1 MFFHR
6 DIGSMT
12 QVRNPFF
19 NRHRITDPAYFFGR
33 QRELERLYSAIATH
47 QCVSLVGERKMG
59 KSSLLTRLSHAETL
73 KSFGFEPELYLFVYF
88 DLEGLASAR
97 RDDFWLELLDTIA
110 AQLPPGDMAQAI
122 RKQTDGGDVRFLTAR
137 RALRRLRD
145 TGLEVVLMLDEFESL
160 ARNAQFEPD
169 FYGELRSLA
178 GELGLVILTA
188 SKRSLYDLT
197 YENSSTLSSPFFNI
211 FSEMPVGLMTE
222 DDARKILIELSS
234 RSGTPFCAEEVDWA
248 LDLAGPH
255 PFFTQ
260 VIGSHLF
267 ELPGAGQLRSSEV
280 YEVVR
285 KRFTA
290 EAEDH
295 YRYTWASLDSTE
307 QSGLLSLTRASE
319 GMLKTLRAKSLVREI
334 DGRPAPF
341 SDAFAAF
348 LERERRKAQS
358 ISGGE
363 HSTTVRDLTGKTLG
377 PYRVLEPLG
386 RGGMAE
392 VYKGYHSMLDRY
404 VAIKVLLAHLINDGA
419 FVERFQREAAAV
431 ARLRHTNIV
440 QVHDFGIYEDI
451 PYMVMEFI
459 PGVTLKER
467 LTTLRLQGDRMP
479 VKDVLAFTW
488 ELASA
493 LDHAHANGL
502 VHRDV
507 KPANILLREAA
518 PTHCEAILTDFGIAK
533 ILEGVQFTETGLS
546 MGTPDYMSPE
556 QAAGDTITPQT
567 DVYALGIVVFEMLT
581 GQLPFRADTPAAVLL
596 KHLNTD
602 PPSPRTIDPS
612 VPVALDAVLFRALAK
627 RAHDRWHSAGE
638 FATALELV
646 LTPGAVDQATLEYER

>member
-1 MFFHR
+1 MN
-6 DIGSMT
+6 

-19 NRHRITDPAYFFGR
+19 NRQRITAPAYFLGR

-73 KSFGFEPELYLFVYF
+73 RSFGFEPALYLFVYF

-110 AQLPPGDMAQAI
+110 AQLPPGDLAQAI

-178 GELGLVILTA
+178 GELGMVILTA

-211 FSEMPVGLMTE
+211 FSEMPVGLMSDE
-222 DDARKILIELSS
+222 DARKILIELSS
-234 RSGTPFCAEEVDWA
+234 RSGTPFCAEEIDWA
-248 LDLAGPH
+248 LELAGPQ

-260 VIGSHLF
+260 VIGAHLW
-267 ELPGAGQLRSSEV
+267 EVPGCGQPRSAEA
-280 YEVVR
+280 YEVIR

-307 QSGLLSLTRASE
+307 QSGLLSLTRAGE
-319 GMLKTLRAKSLVREI
+319 GLLKSLRAKSLVREI

-341 SDAFAAF
+341 SKAFAAF
-348 LERERRKAQS
+348 LERERRKVKS

-363 HSTTVRDLTGKTLG
+363 HPTTLRDLTGKTLG
-377 PYRVLEPLG
+377 SYRVLEPLG

-404 VAIKVLLAHLINDGA
+404 VAIKVLLAHLVNDGA

-440 QVHDFGIYEDI
+440 QMHDFGIYDDI

-459 PGVTLKER
+459 PGMTLKER
-467 LTTLRLQGDRMP
+467 LTAQRLKGDRIP
-479 VKDVLAFTW
+479 VSEVLTFTQ

-533 ILEGVQFTETGLS
+533 ILEGMQFTETGLS

-602 PPSPRTIDPS
+602 PPSPRTIDPN
-612 VPVALDAVLFRALAK
+612 VPAALDAVLFRALAK
-627 RAHDRWHSAGE
+627 HGRDRWHSAGE
-638 FATALELV
+638 FATALERV
-646 LTPGAVDQATLEYER
+646 LTPGAVDQETLEYER

>member
-1 MFFHR
+1 MA
-6 DIGSMT
+6 

-33 QRELERLYSAIATH
+33 QRELERLYSAIVTH

-59 KSSLLTRLSHAETL
+59 KSSLLTRLSHVETL
-73 KSFGFEPELYLFVYF
+73 RSFGLDPALYLFVYF
-88 DLEGLASAR
+88 DLESMASAR

-110 AQLPPGDMAQAI
+110 AQLPPGDMAQALRRQI
-122 RKQTDGGDVRFLTAR
+122 DGGDVRFLTAR

-169 FYGELRSLA
+169 FYGEFRSLA

-211 FSEMPVGLMTE
+211 FSEMPVGLMTDE
-222 DDARKILIELSS
+222 DARNVLLELSS
-234 RSGTPFCAEEVDWA
+234 RSGQPFCAQEILWA

-255 PFFTQ
+255 PFYTQ
-260 VIGSHLF
+260 VVGSHLW
-267 ELPGAGQLRSSEV
+267 ETADCGRPHPAEV
-280 YEVVR
+280 YDVIR
-285 KRFTA
+285 KRFAA

-295 YRYTWASLDSTE
+295 YRYTWASLDSQE
-307 QSGLLSLTRASE
+307 QSGLLSLTRANE
-319 GMLKTLRAKSLVREI
+319 GLLKALRAKSLVRDV
-334 DGRPAPF
+334 DGQPAPF
-341 SDAFAAF
+341 SAAFGAF
-348 LERERRKAQS
+348 LERERRKTQS

-363 HSTTVRDLTGKTLG
+363 HAATGRDLTGKTLG
-377 PYRVLEPLG
+377 SYRVLEPLG

-404 VAIKVLLAHLINDGA
+404 VAIKVLLAHLINDTS

-431 ARLRHTNIV
+431 ARLRHSNIV

-467 LTTLRLQGDRMP
+467 LTALRIKNERMP
-479 VKDVLAFTW
+479 LRDVLAFTQ

-507 KPANILLREAA
+507 KPANILLREAEA
-518 PTHCEAILTDFGIAK
+518 THCEAILTDFGIAK
-533 ILEGVQFTETGLS
+533 ILEGMQFTETGLS

-596 KHLNTD
+596 KHLNTE

-612 VPVALDAVLFRALAK
+612 VPAALDTVLFRALAK
-627 RAHDRWHSAGE
+627 QARDRWQSAGA
-638 FATALELV
+638 FAAALELV
-646 LTPGAVDQATLEYER
+646 LSPGTADQETLQYER

>member
-1 MFFHR
+1 
-6 DIGSMT
+6 
-12 QVRNPFF
+12 
-19 NRHRITDPAYFFGR
+19 
-33 QRELERLYSAIATH
+33 
-47 QCVSLVGERKMG
+47 
-59 KSSLLTRLSHAETL
+59 
-73 KSFGFEPELYLFVYF
+73 
-88 DLEGLASAR
+88 
-97 RDDFWLELLDTIA
+97 
-110 AQLPPGDMAQAI
+110 
-122 RKQTDGGDVRFLTAR
+122 
-137 RALRRLRD
+137 
-145 TGLEVVLMLDEFESL
+145 
-160 ARNAQFEPD
+160 
-169 FYGELRSLA
+169 
-178 GELGLVILTA
+178 VI
-188 SKRSLYDLT
+188 
-197 YENSSTLSSPFFNI
+197 
-211 FSEMPVGLMTE
+211 
-222 DDARKILIELSS
+222 
-234 RSGTPFCAEEVDWA
+234 
-248 LDLAGPH
+248 
-255 PFFTQ
+255 
-260 VIGSHLF
+260 
-267 ELPGAGQLRSSEV
+267 
-280 YEVVR
+280 R
-285 KRFTA
+285 KRFAA

-319 GMLKTLRAKSLVREI
+319 GLLKALRAKSLVREI

-341 SDAFAAF
+341 SEAFAAF
-348 LERERRKAQS
+348 LERERRKVKS

-363 HSTTVRDLTGKTLG
+363 HSTSMRDLTGKTLG
-377 PYRVLEPLG
+377 SYRVLEPLG

-392 VYKGYHSMLDRY
+392 VYKGYHPMLDRY

-451 PYMVMEFI
+451 SYMVMEFI
-459 PGVTLKER
+459 PGVTLKDR
-467 LTTLRLQGDRMP
+467 LTALRLKSDRMP
-479 VKDVLAFTW
+479 VHDVLAFTW

-518 PTHCEAILTDFGIAK
+518 PAHCEAILTDFGIAK
-533 ILEGVQFTETGLS
+533 ILEGMQFTETGLS

-581 GQLPFRADTPAAVLL
+581 GQLPFRGDTPAAVLL

-612 VPVALDAVLFRALAK
+612 APAALDAVLFRALAK
-627 RAHDRWHSAGE
+627 HGRDRWHSAGE
-638 FATALELV
+638 FATALEMV